1 MRHGAGVEAQRGFAD
16 AAITYMSVFPAVRSR
31 ITWVLWVTALSL
43 VLGGLLAASLKTQRN
58 LRSRIGVAPGGRG
71 GLVAALYEQA
81 DTNSELQ
88 AEIAKLRKKNSEWEE
103 KFATGSGQAQTLLN
117 ELQDVKVQAGLAP
130 VKGQGVILTV
140 QDGKEPPKDIDNSKL
155 SPEVLREIQQAG
167 IVHDSDIRLVI
178 DELFAAGAEAVAV
191 GEQRVVARTAVR
203 CVGPSIL
210 VNDVKMAS
218 PFVIKAIG
226 NSKEIMKALRTP
238 GGLLDSELASYGMI
252 KAELVDEVQLPP
264 YTGSTSIKYA
274 HIVK

>member
-1 MRHGAGVEAQRGFAD
+1 VRHGAGVEAQRGLAD

-58 LRSRIGVAPGGRG
+58 LRSRIGIAPGRGG

-81 DTNSELQ
+81 DTNGELQ

-103 KFATGSGQAQTLLN
+103 KFTSGGRKENALGT
-117 ELQDVKVQAGLAP
+117 ELQDVKVLAGLVP
-130 VKGQGVILTV
+130 VKGPGVIVTL
-140 QDGKEPPKDIDNSKL
+140 QDTREAPKDIGNNL
-155 SPEVLREIQQAG
+155 SPETMREIQQAG

-191 GEQRVVARTAVR
+191 KEQRVVARTAVR

-218 PFVIKAIG
+218 PFVVKAIG
-226 NSKEIMKALRTP
+226 NSKEIMSALRTP
-238 GGLLDSELASYGMI
+238 GGLLDGDFATLGMI
-252 KAELVDEVQLPP
+252 KAETADQIELPP
-264 YTGSTSIKYA
+264 YTGSTLIKYA
-274 HIVK
+274 QPEK